1 MKIKLNHLVL
11 GFAATAISLSAATT
25 AQADKLDDVLSEGKV
40 RCAVVLDFP
49 PMGFRDADNNP
60 TGLDVDVCKDLA
72 KALGVEAEIVGV
84 TWAER
89 IPSLVSGKTDVVIAS
104 SSDTLERA
112 KTVGLSIPYMVT
124 YFQALLPADSTVT
137 KWEELKDAKVGA
149 AVGTTY
155 ESNFA
160 DYKAQE
166 WPDSKGEFV
175 TFQSENE
182 SFMAAGQGRVAATIG
197 SDTSIANIVKSGKFG
212 AVKAGP
218 IAPFG
223 KDVTAFM
230 TLREEYGWLNY
241 LNLFINH
248 EHRNGRL
255 QELYGK
261 YVGGTMPD
269 LTTPGVY
276 R

>member
-1 MKIKLNHLVL
+1 MALKLKKLTL
-11 GFAATAISLSAATT
+11 GACILAGAATT
-25 AQADKLDDVLSEGKV
+25 GTAAHADRLDDVLSAGTV

-49 PMGFRDADNNP
+49 PMGFRDENNNP

-89 IPSLVSGKTDVVIAS
+89 IPSLISGKTDVVIAS

-124 YFQALLPADSTVT
+124 YFQALLPENSTVT
-137 KWEELKDAKVGA
+137 KWEELKDKKVGA

-155 ESNFA
+155 ESNFV
-160 DYKAQE
+160 DFKAQH

-182 SFMAAGQGRVAATIG
+182 SFMAAGQGRVDATIG

-212 AVKAGP
+212 KVKLGP

-223 KDVTAFM
+223 KDITAFM

>member
-1 MKIKLNHLVL
+1 MS
-11 GFAATAISLSAATT
+11 GTAAH
-25 AQADKLDDVLSEGKV
+25 ADKLDDVLSEGTV

-49 PMGFRDADNNP
+49 PMGFRDENNNP

-72 KALGVEAEIVGV
+72 KALGVKAEIVGV

-89 IPSLVSGKTDVVIAS
+89 IPSLISGKTDVVIAS

-124 YFQALLPADSTVT
+124 QFQVLLPENSTVT
-137 KWEELKDAKVGA
+137 KWEDLKDKKVGV

-160 DYKAQE
+160 DYKSQH

-182 SFMAAGQGRVAATIG
+182 SFMAASQGRVDATIG
-197 SDTSIANIVKSGKFG
+197 SDTSISNIVKSGKIG
-212 AVKAGP
+212 KVKLGP

-230 TLREEYGWLNY
+230 TLREDYGWLNY

-248 EHRNGRL
+248 EHRSGRL

>member
-1 MKIKLNHLVL
+1 MAIKLKNL
-11 GFAATAISLSAATT
+11 ILSAGVLAAAAGTGT
-25 AQADKLDDVLSEGKV
+25 AAYADKLDDVLSAGTV

-49 PMGFRDADNNP
+49 PMGFRDENNNP

-89 IPSLVSGKTDVVIAS
+89 IPSLISGKTDVVIAS

-124 YFQALLPADSTVT
+124 YFQALLPENSTVT
-137 KWEELKDAKVGA
+137 KWEELKDKKVGA

-155 ESNFA
+155 ESNFV
-160 DYKAQE
+160 DFKAQH

-182 SFMAAGQGRVAATIG
+182 SFMAAGQGRVDATIG

-212 AVKAGP
+212 KVKLGP

-223 KDVTAFM
+223 KDITAFM

>member
-11 GFAATAISLSAATT
+11 GFAATAISLSAATV
-25 AQADKLDDVLSEGKV
+25 AEADKLDDVMSEGKV

-155 ESNFA
+155 ESNFI
-160 DYKAQE
+160 DYKAQK

-197 SDTSIANIVKSGKFG
+197 SDTSIANIIKSGKFG

>member
-1 MKIKLNHLVL
+1 MALNSKNLTL
-11 GFAATAISLSAATT
+11 GFCIATVAAMSGTAAH
-25 AQADKLDDVLSEGKV
+25 ADKLDDVLSEETV

-49 PMGFRDADNNP
+49 PMGFRDENNNP
-60 TGLDVDVCKDLA
+60 TGLDVEVCKDLA
-72 KALGVEAEIVGV
+72 KALGVKAEIVGV

-89 IPSLVSGKTDVVIAS
+89 IPSLISGKTDVVIAS

-124 YFQALLPADSTVT
+124 YFQALLPENSTVT
-137 KWEELKDAKVGA
+137 KWEDLKDKKVGA

-155 ESNFA
+155 ESNFV
-160 DYKAQE
+160 DYKTQH

-182 SFMAAGQGRVAATIG
+182 SFMAAGQGRVDATIG
-197 SDTSIANIVKSGKFG
+197 SDTSISNIVKSGKFG
-212 AVKAGP
+212 KVKLGP

-248 EHRNGRL
+248 EHRSGRL